1 MDAEEVR
8 DDIESVSKDAIV
20 VFEIEEIERN
30 DNDQPIIP
38 PSRPSLPPILCVDE
52 DDVFWCVPQI
62 VYPTPVTDVEIVSTN
77 VNNEEEAIGFQ
88 EIIGRL
94 IALPVDDDEMI
105 ALIDLDDQ
113 RKRDFLIN
121 IKCESET

>member
-38 PSRPSLPPILCVDE
+38 PSRPSLPPILFLDE

-62 VYPTPVTDVEIVSTN
+62 VYPTPATDVEIVLTHE
-77 VNNEEEAIGFQ
+77 NNEEEAIGFQ